1 MIAVIGGLLTSI
13 GSLLPVSSPATPPGF
28 SSGPL
33 LFILGVLPVAVAV
46 AFAALGRSLAAG
58 GALVAAAIF
67 VPGRLLTDLQFLV
80 DGKLA
85 ERPELLLTTP
95 ASGELQAG
103 PGLWLLLAGQV
114 ITLIAGALMVGQ
126 GDRVGESDRAERS
139 DSRATLTLAAVVGIL
154 GAVGLLLAPFD
165 STTPWMIQPDL
176 LNGPLWP
183 LVGGLLL
190 ALAVPV
196 VAMMAVTM
204 ADSELTMGWL
214 VGGAA
219 TLVAVALPPLVAGLA
234 VPGLHETAGPYLALI
249 AACGMV
255 VVTVGALRAVRRDAS
270 GDLAE
275 PELPGAARLH
285 VAVAILGVITAFAAV
300 LGSTTNTFVLP
311 AGLPL
316 PPNFAERG
324 LLPTAVIV
332 GVLSL
337 VMFGRSW
344 APTLR
349 PMLAVAF
356 AAVPLAGAE
365 ALDAAFGGSGIDG
378 VTLGP
383 APWFTGLAL
392 VTAAAGAVCAALAG
406 AVERDDVDLTSV
418 TTQPTVLVPSVL
430 GVLLAIG
437 AFALP
442 VARAE
447 GYAEPGIVTNF
458 QVTSWGL
465 LVALVTVIIAG
476 FVAPRARAMRAA
488 GLLIGAA
495 AVLLVRVLEFPLT
508 SGRIVGSMAGLGLWF
523 GVASLV
529 VLLVAAGAAMVIA
542 IREPAGLVGR
552 ARTAARR

>member
-1 MIAVIGGLLTSI
+1 VIAVIGGLLTSI

-46 AFAALGRSLAAG
+46 TFAALGRPLAAG

-67 VPGRLLTDLQFLV
+67 APGRLFTDFQFLV
-80 DGKLA
+80 DAKLA
-85 ERPELLLTTP
+85 ERPELLLTGPGTG
-95 ASGELQAG
+95 SLHAG
-103 PGLWLLLAGQV
+103 LGLWLLLAGQV
-114 ITLIAGALMVGQ
+114 VTLIAGVLMIGQ
-126 GDRVGESDRAERS
+126 GDRAGESDRVER
-139 DSRATLTLAAVVGIL
+139 SRATLALAAIVGIV

-176 LNGPLWP
+176 LNGPVWP
-183 LVGGLLL
+183 LIGGLLL
-190 ALAVPV
+190 AVAVPV
-196 VAMMAVTM
+196 VATMAVTM

-214 VGGAA
+214 FGGAA
-219 TLVAVALPPLVAGLA
+219 TLVTVSLPALVAGFA
-234 VPGLHETAGPYLALI
+234 VPGLHETGGPYLALI
-249 AACGMV
+249 GAWGMV
-255 VVTVGALRAVRRDAS
+255 VVTVGALRAARRDAG
-270 GDLAE
+270 GDLVE

-285 VAVAILGVITAFAAV
+285 LTVAVLGVVTAFAAV
-300 LGSTTNTFVLP
+300 LGSTTSTFVLP
-311 AGLPL
+311 AGLPA
-316 PPNFAERG
+316 PTNFAERG
-324 LLPTAVIV
+324 LLPTALIV

-337 VMFGRSW
+337 AMLGRSW

-356 AAVPLAGAE
+356 AAVPLTGAE

-418 TTQPTVLVPSVL
+418 TIQPSVLVPSVL
-430 GVLLAIG
+430 GVLLAVG
-437 AFALP
+437 AFGLP
-442 VARAE
+442 IAQAE
-447 GYAEPGIVTNF
+447 GYAEPGIVNNF

-465 LVALVTVIIAG
+465 LVALVTVLIAG
-476 FVAPRARAMRAA
+476 FVAPRARPMRAA

-508 SGRIVGSMAGLGLWF
+508 SGRIAGSTVGLGLWF

-529 VLLVAAGAAMVIA
+529 VLLIAAGAAMMIA
-542 IREPAGLVGR
+542 IREPAGLVDR
-552 ARTAARR
+552 ARTAARH

>member
-13 GSLLPVSSPATPPGF
+13 GSLLPVSSPAAPPGF

-33 LFILGVLPVAVAV
+33 LFVLGVLPVAVAV
-46 AFAALGRSLAAG
+46 VFAALGRPLAAG
-58 GALVAAAIF
+58 GALIAAAIF
-67 VPGRLLTDLQFLV
+67 APGRLFTDLQFLV
-80 DGKLA
+80 DAKLA

-95 ASGELQAG
+95 TSGTLHAG
-103 PGLWLLLAGQV
+103 LGLWLLLAGQV
-114 ITLIAGALMVGQ
+114 VTLVAGVLMIGQ
-126 GDRVGESDRAERS
+126 SDRAGESDRAERP
-139 DSRATLTLAAVVGIL
+139 RTTLALAVIVGIV
-154 GAVGLLLAPFD
+154 GAIGLLLVPFD

-176 LNGPLWP
+176 LNGPVWP

-190 ALAVPV
+190 AAAVPI
-196 VAMMAVTM
+196 VATMAVTM

-214 VGGAA
+214 FGGAA
-219 TLVAVALPPLVAGLA
+219 TLVAVALPSLVAGFA
-234 VPGLHETAGPYLALI
+234 VPGLHETTGPYLALI
-249 AACGMV
+249 GAVGMV
-255 VVTVGALRAVRRDAS
+255 VTAVAALRVARGGAS
-270 GDLAE
+270 GDLVE

-285 VAVAILGVITAFAAV
+285 VAVAILGVVTALAAA
-300 LGSTTNTFVLP
+300 LGSVSSTFVLP
-311 AGLPL
+311 AGIPT

-337 VMFGRSW
+337 VMLSRSW

-418 TTQPTVLVPSVL
+418 TTQSTVLVPSVL
-430 GVLLAIG
+430 GVLLAVG
-437 AFALP
+437 AFGLP
-442 VARAE
+442 VARAT

-465 LVALVTVIIAG
+465 LLALVTVIITG
-476 FVAPRARAMRAA
+476 FVAPRARPMRAA

-508 SGRIVGSMAGLGLWF
+508 SGRIVGSTAGPGLWF
-523 GVASLV
+523 AVASLV
-529 VLLVAAGAAMVIA
+529 VLLVAAGAAMTIA

>member
-1 MIAVIGGLLTSI
+1 VIAAIGGLLTSI

-33 LFILGVLPVAVAV
+33 LFILGVLPVAVALV
-46 AFAALGRSLAAG
+46 FGALGRPLAAG
-58 GALVAAAIF
+58 GALIAAAIF
-67 VPGRLLTDLQFLV
+67 APGRLFTDLQFLV
-80 DGKLA
+80 DAKLA

-95 ASGELQAG
+95 ASGTLHAG
-103 PGLWLLLAGQV
+103 LGVWLLLAGQV
-114 ITLIAGALMVGQ
+114 ATLIAGVLMIGQ
-126 GDRVGESDRAERS
+126 GDRAGESERVER
-139 DSRATLTLAAVVGIL
+139 SRATLALAAIVGIV
-154 GAVGLLLAPFD
+154 GAIGLLLAPFD

-176 LNGPLWP
+176 LNGPVWP

-190 ALAVPV
+190 AVAVPV
-196 VAMMAVTM
+196 VATMAVTT

-214 VGGAA
+214 FGGAA
-219 TLVAVALPPLVAGLA
+219 TLVAVALPSLVAGFA
-234 VPGLHETAGPYLALI
+234 VPGLHETGGPYLALI
-249 AACGMV
+249 GAWGMV
-255 VVTVGALRAVRRDAS
+255 MLTVGALRAARRETS
-270 GDLAE
+270 GGELAE

-285 VAVAILGVITAFAAV
+285 VAVAVLGLITALAAV
-300 LGSTTNTFVLP
+300 LGSVTSTFVLP
-311 AGLPL
+311 AGIPA
-316 PPNFAERG
+316 PTNFAERG

-337 VMFGRSW
+337 VMVGRSW
-344 APTLR
+344 APTVR
-349 PMLAVAF
+349 PVLAVAF

-392 VTAAAGAVCAALAG
+392 ITAAVGAVCAALAG

-418 TTQPTVLVPSVL
+418 RTQPTVLVPSVL
-430 GVLLAIG
+430 GALLAVG
-437 AFALP
+437 AFGLP
-442 VARAE
+442 VARAV

-476 FVAPRARAMRAA
+476 IVAPRARPARAA
-488 GLLIGAA
+488 GVLIGTS

-508 SGRIVGSMAGLGLWF
+508 SGRIVGSTAGLGLWF

-529 VLLVAAGAAMVIA
+529 VLLVAAGAAMAIA

-552 ARTAARR
+552 ARTATRR

>member
-13 GSLLPVSSPATPPGF
+13 GSLLPVTSPAAPPGF

-33 LFILGVLPVAVAV
+33 LFILGVMPVAVAV
-46 AFAALGRSLAAG
+46 VFAALGRPLAAG
-58 GALVAAAIF
+58 GALIAAAIF
-67 VPGRLLTDLQFLV
+67 APGRLFTDLQFLV
-80 DGKLA
+80 DAKLA

-95 ASGELQAG
+95 TSGTLHAG
-103 PGLWLLLAGQV
+103 LGLWLLLAGQV
-114 ITLIAGALMVGQ
+114 VTLVAGVLMIGQ
-126 GDRVGESDRAERS
+126 GDRAGESDRAERP
-139 DSRATLTLAAVVGIL
+139 RATLALAVIVGVVGAI
-154 GAVGLLLAPFD
+154 GLLLVPFD

-176 LNGPLWP
+176 LNGPVWP

-190 ALAVPV
+190 AAAVPV
-196 VAMMAVTM
+196 VATMAVTM

-214 VGGAA
+214 FGGAA
-219 TLVAVALPPLVAGLA
+219 TLVVVALPSLVAGFA
-234 VPGLHETAGPYLALI
+234 VPDLHETSGPYLALI
-249 AACGMV
+249 GAVGMV
-255 VVTVGALRAVRRDAS
+255 VAAGAALRVARGDAS

-285 VAVAILGVITAFAAV
+285 LAVAILGVVTALAAV
-300 LGSTTNTFVLP
+300 LGSVTSTFVLP
-311 AGLPL
+311 VGIPT

-337 VMFGRSW
+337 VMLGRSW

-392 VTAAAGAVCAALAG
+392 ATAAAGAVCAALAG
-406 AVERDDVDLTSV
+406 AVERDDVDLTSA
-418 TTQPTVLVPSVL
+418 TTQSTVLVPSVL
-430 GVLLAIG
+430 GVLLAVG
-437 AFALP
+437 AFGLP
-442 VARAE
+442 VARAT

-465 LVALVTVIIAG
+465 LLALVTVIITG
-476 FVAPRARAMRAA
+476 LVAPRARPMRAA

-508 SGRIVGSMAGLGLWF
+508 SGRIVGSTAGLGLWF
-523 GVASLV
+523 AVASLV
-529 VLLVAAGAAMVIA
+529 VLLVAAGAAMTIA